1 MSYANILR
9 RALYKDA
16 RAGALKELYKSKELD
31 RTRSPS
37 IEADFE
43 EVAASCGQFSFSL
56 YDFGSEMQN
65 LLSILEEL
73 KEQTEQTKNRS
84 WKWLRFWQHFA
95 HYQRFS
101 AAPDPEQEPLI
112 ARTERPSTPKNVAE
126 LAIET
131 RNLKHLNTELKEKNA
146 NGGFSSKIFHALRFL
161 ERDNG

>member
-1 MSYANILR
+1 LCR
-9 RALYKDA
+9 TLYNDA
-16 RAGALKELYKSKELD
+16 RAEALKELYKSKELD

-73 KEQTEQTKNRS
+73 KEQTEYTKNRS
-84 WKWLRFWQHFA
+84 WKWLRFWQHFPP
-95 HYQRFS
+95 YLGFS
-101 AAPDPEQEPLI
+101 AATDPEQEPLI
-112 ARTERPSTPKNVAE
+112 GRTERPSTPKDVPG

-131 RNLKHLNTELKEKNA
+131 RNLKHLNTVLKEKKMAAGLN
-146 NGGFSSKIFHALRFL
+146 SRIFHALRVL